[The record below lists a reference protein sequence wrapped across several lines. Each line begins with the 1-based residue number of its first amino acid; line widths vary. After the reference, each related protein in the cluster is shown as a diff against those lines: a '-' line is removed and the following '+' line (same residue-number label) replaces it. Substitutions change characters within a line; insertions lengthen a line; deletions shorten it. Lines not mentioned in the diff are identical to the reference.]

1 MPATIQSYKRK
12 MYIFVLMKA
21 GLKNLSIYLMT
32 AILFFAST
40 GFTLFS
46 HFCLMEEKQTVSA
59 QKMEDCCAKEPL
71 TSTSSQALNSSNCC
85 IDNSTYIKFDFIG
98 ATARMLEFSDVPL
111 FITIFSAEPENIA
124 ITYSGYIFKDLPP
137 PLSGR
142 NILLN
147 KQVFL
152 I

>member
-1 MPATIQSYKRK
+1 
-12 MYIFVLMKA
+12 
-21 GLKNLSIYLMT
+21 MT
-32 AILFFAST
+32 AILFVAST

-46 HFCLMEEKQTVSA
+46 HICLMEEKETVST
-59 QKMEDCCAKEPL
+59 QKTESCCAKEPIAV
-71 TSTSSQALNSSNCC
+71 TDTEGLNSSNCC
-85 IDNSTYIKFDFIG
+85 IDNSTYLKFDFTG
-98 ATARMLEFSDVPL
+98 ATQRVLEFSDVPQ
-111 FITIFSAEPENIA
+111 FITILNAEPVNISS
-124 ITYSGYIFKDLPP
+124 TFTGFIFKDLPP

>member
-1 MPATIQSYKRK
+1 
-12 MYIFVLMKA
+12 
-21 GLKNLSIYLMT
+21 MT
-32 AILFFAST
+32 AILFVAST

-46 HFCLMEEKQTVSA
+46 HICLMGETQMVST
-59 QKMEDCCAKEPL
+59 QKMDDCCAKEPL
-71 TSTSSQALNSSNCC
+71 LETSAEGLNSSNCC
-85 IDNSTYIKFDFIG
+85 IDNSTYLKFDFTG
-98 ATARMLEFSDVPL
+98 ATQRSLEFSDVPL
-111 FITIFSAEPENIA
+111 FTAIINVEPENIS
-124 ITYSGYIFKDLPP
+124 TTFSGFIFKDLPP

>member
-1 MPATIQSYKRK
+1 M
-12 MYIFVLMKA
+12 
-21 GLKNLSIYLMT
+21 KNLSIYLMT
-32 AILFFAST
+32 AILFVAST

-46 HFCLMEEKQTVSA
+46 HICLMDEKETVST
-59 QKMEDCCAKEPL
+59 QKMADCCAKEPI
-71 TSTSSQALNSSNCC
+71 TSSDTEGLNSSNCC
-85 IDNSTYIKFDFIG
+85 IDNSTYLKFDFTG
-98 ATARMLEFSDVPL
+98 ATQRALEFSDIPL
-111 FITIFSAEPENIA
+111 FITIFNAEPENISTA
-124 ITYSGYIFKDLPP
+124 FSGFIFKDLPP